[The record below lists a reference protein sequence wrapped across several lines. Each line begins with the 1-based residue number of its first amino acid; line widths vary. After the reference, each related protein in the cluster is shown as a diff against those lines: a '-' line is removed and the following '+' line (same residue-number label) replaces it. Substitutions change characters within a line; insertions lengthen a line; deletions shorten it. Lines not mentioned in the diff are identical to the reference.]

1 MNNMPRLTFGE
12 VSTLSRWPDGFDPR
26 TRYQTRKHMFSFFR
40 KKTLEEEIDI
50 VKGIVLKKR
59 ITHRSANTAT
69 QR

>member
-1 MNNMPRLTFGE
+1 
-12 VSTLSRWPDGFDPR
+12 
-26 TRYQTRKHMFSFFR
+26 MFSFFR